1 MGWPCHFGG
10 AVEVFGAASTEYAKP
25 RNCIVFYTPEPGQ
38 DMSQHPSTWV
48 KGRVG
53 VYGEIANFCI
63 DAAQKR
69 AMSNEIIA
77 LSDIA
82 TCIMEAYPDEI
93 GPVRKRPAV
102 HTHLSSLRGVAVYV
116 KYGMPDVID
125 DIGVSVPVGQVVQN
139 CTPFSFP
146 DSLGL
151 KPVSLCHTA
160 LLSAIEPIQSK
171 KKRSPPPP

>member
-1 MGWPCHFGG
+1 M
-10 AVEVFGAASTEYAKP
+10 EVLGAASTKYAKP
-25 RNCIVFYTPEPGQ
+25 RNCIVFYTPEPAQ
-38 DMSQHPSTWV
+38 DMSRHPSAWV
-48 KGRVG
+48 KERVG

-63 DAAQKR
+63 DAAQKS
-69 AMSNEIIA
+69 AMSNKIIA

-82 TCIMEAYPDEI
+82 TCIMGAYPDKI

-102 HTHLSSLRGVAVYV
+102 RTRLNSLRGVAVYV

-125 DIGVSVPVGQVVQN
+125 DIGVSVPEGQVVQN
-139 CTPFSFP
+139 CTPFAFP

-160 LLSAIEPIQSK
+160 LLSAIETIKSK
-171 KKRSPPPP
+171 KKRSPPSP